1 MIGIPRRAGGFPM
14 KRLKASRRE
23 LSCRTEVSSRHGI
36 TWSGSANGSASF
48 NSEAAAVGRDQ
59 TGLSCLFGLFRSFGW
74 LIG

>member
-1 MIGIPRRAGGFPM
+1 M

-23 LSCRTEVSSRHGI
+23 LSCRADVSSSHGM
-36 TWSGSANGSASF
+36 TWSGSASGLAPF
-48 NSEAAAVGRDQ
+48 NPQAAAVGRDQ